1 MGNGKKKARAA
12 VLSVAGL
19 AGTMLWQKKDW
30 LKAMVQLRQYPDGWV
45 VIQRNPEVFLTRTSE
60 KSKENLFEYL
70 SQSPWRLV
78 DQVADG
84 YFWMNSREEIL
95 LLTQKKVMKEYW
107 SWTASRP
114 FFGETPAEPE
124 KHVIEDEAAKE
135 TAEEDTTGDN
145 Q

>member
-1 MGNGKKKARAA
+1 MFNKTISNPAGFRKNLCPVIMQSNHKQEVIHMGNGKKKARAA

-70 SQSPWRLV
+70 S
-78 DQVADG
+78 
-84 YFWMNSREEIL
+84 
-95 LLTQKKVMKEYW
+95 
-107 SWTASRP
+107 
-114 FFGETPAEPE
+114 
-124 KHVIEDEAAKE
+124 
-135 TAEEDTTGDN
+135 
-145 Q
+145 